1 MITSCQCPPGASLP
15 DIPESNCPVS
25 MGQIQ
30 KLIFMRRS
38 ATAVFT
44 TGKAAEEL
52 ASWTPLLTASDS
64 TKVVVTPYVENP
76 ELNAGDPLTTGGGNA
91 SLNGAE
97 KVIGSGPGTFSG
109 VFNEIE
115 QKVAAAIKQLRCE
128 DLAVAFITADGR
140 IWLKEL
146 TAESFGFIPTVY
158 RTFHVGDLTGGKL
171 DELSS
176 NSIQFSLPAGYSD
189 SLTPIVPKFDALTEL
204 VNK

>member
-1 MITSCQCPPGASLP
+1 MITSCQCPPGATLP

-30 KLIFMRRS
+30 KLIFMRKS
-38 ATAVFT
+38 AAAVFT
-44 TGKAAEEL
+44 AAKDAEKL
-52 ASWTPLLTASDS
+52 ATWTPLLTSSDA

-97 KVIGSGPGTFSG
+97 KVIGSGPGTFTG
-109 VFNEIE
+109 VFNEIG

-128 DLAVAFITADGR
+128 DLSVAFITADGR
-140 IWLKEL
+140 IWLREL
-146 TAESFGFIPTVY
+146 STDSFGFTPMVY

-189 SLTPIVPKFDALTEL
+189 SLTPIVPEFDALTEL